1 VGQSRCG
8 EVGDKPGAGSLIA
21 HPMATLAV
29 EQEVLVRVSLAPPGL
44 QGTEGIIAE
53 VDHSA
58 DPALPCLIDGNGS
71 LGEVDIV
78 NERVQEL
85 PDSHPCSE
93 QHQDHGPVPGV
104 LDHRE
109 QSPQLI
115 RGHGPGQGIGQL
127 DDHPLRE
134 HVSSDD
140 LMVNEGAEEG
150 IHATEPHLDGRGL
163 HSPVLFV
170 FDPGSQVVS
179 GECLEV
185 GLSRTLH
192 KGQKLGNGR
201 EGVSEGGGPQV
212 SSVLIVQVLL
222 NPVFAGDILPGES
235 R

>member
-1 VGQSRCG
+1 VDQSRCG

-29 EQEVLVRVSLAPPGL
+29 EQEVFVGVSLAPPGL

-71 LGEVDIV
+71 LGQVDII
-78 NERVQEL
+78 NERVQQL
-85 PDSHPCSE
+85 PDSHPRP
-93 QHQDHGPVPGV
+93 QKHQDHGPIPGV
-104 LDHRE
+104 IDHRE

-115 RGHGPGQGIGQL
+115 RGYGPGQGIGQL

-134 HVSSDD
+134 YGRFDD
-140 LMVNEGAEEG
+140 LAVNKAAEEG
-150 IHATEPHLDGRGL
+150 VHTTEPHLDGRGL

-179 GECLEV
+179 GECRE
-185 GLSRTLH
+185 GRLSMKLY

-222 NPVFAGDILPGES
+222 NPVFAGDILPGEP